1 MKKVLSNKATALFAK
16 FFIFV
21 NKNINEQYKHKIFLK
36 IKKKKLI
43 LYRIKTLSKLET
55 KTSMS
60 LVYEFMYRIKC
71 IVYGNEKTC

>member
-1 MKKVLSNKATALFAK
+1 MKKVLSNKATALFA
-16 FFIFV
+16 
-21 NKNINEQYKHKIFLK
+21 NEQYKHKIFLK
-36 IKKKKLI
+36 RKRKKLI